1 MSNSG
6 SDFLSNANYGRVVGF
21 LRQHYARQTG
31 VTAINEKTDTRLQK
45 TVQHY
50 MNEVARAQGTSKP
63 LTGLNQEVVRETTTS
78 MDAWIKKNEVIPTG
92 MAQKRGGPSTVTP
105 FGIATEGTALS
116 ASRMGSG
123 KGLRTSQ
130 EAVIAA
136 ATASKSLPEFA
147 EKADV
152 NRIFDTMEHRFNT
165 IAADRAA
172 IATPQFSLPQ
182 DSLEIAED
190 PVSLMQKI
198 QKQRE
203 EEAAALGITTPPVA
217 VPPKL
222 VIREEPPVAT
232 IDPIVPPQPTP
243 PPPSLGLRQQDYVIP
258 QEPVVKYIEK
268 ETNIFLSSLDRDW
281 SRDNGENRY
290 NFSIKFNPGNTRSGY
305 GLSPAIHQRF
315 RNIVRI
321 EFVKTIVPTEG
332 LDAVVRNTGSSGS
345 PTYDTSRIYNV
356 FSFPYVAVRIAELN
370 TNGFS
375 TNPDQDNNTFAMIH
389 YDSTW
394 MADNA
399 SSNTNRSAYT
409 SMIPKFLKCQRVYEP
424 TPLGS
429 LQKLSIRLERPS
441 MDLISS
447 SNDAFDLSGV
457 FLSANVPGGITNNSV
472 YNVSG
477 NNYIFLQT
485 STYFLQT
492 AFGEDD
498 RIYIQNVVATGAT
511 TAAANDF
518 TAFINQSSGHLVVG
532 IASNTGGTITDGAN
546 AQGYANYVIIRSRF
560 MDPTT
565 GSVAR
570 DPFGGASTDTALGD
584 ALKVAVQSNAR
595 MINANRQVHM
605 VFRIITREMDSASNI
620 RPDNVM

>member
-6 SDFLSNANYGRVVGF
+6 SDFLSNGNYGRVVGF
-21 LRQHYARQTG
+21 LRQYYARQTG

-63 LTGLNQEVVRETTTS
+63 LTGLNQEVVREATTS
-78 MDAWIKKNEVIPTG
+78 MDAWLKKSEVVPTG
-92 MAQKRGGPSTVTP
+92 ISQKKA
-105 FGIATEGTALS
+105 I
-116 ASRMGSG
+116 G
-123 KGLRTSQ
+123 KTSQ

-136 ATASKSLPEFA
+136 SAAATGV
-147 EKADV
+147 DQTDIH
-152 NRIFDTMEHRFNT
+152 RIFDTMENRFT
-165 IAADRAA
+165 AMAAERAPP
-172 IATPQFSLPQ
+172 TGFRLPQ
-182 DSLEIAED
+182 DTLDIAED
-190 PVSLMQKI
+190 PVTLMQKI

-203 EEAAALGITTPPVA
+203 EEAAALGITTPVITI
-217 VPPKL
+217 PPKL
-222 VIREEPPVAT
+222 VIREEAPPAAV
-232 IDPIVPPQPTP
+232 DPIVPPQPTP

-290 NFSIKFNPGNTRSGY
+290 NFSIRFNPGNTRLGY
-305 GLSPAIHQRF
+305 GLSPAVHQRF

-321 EFVKTIVPTEG
+321 EFVKAILPTEG
-332 LDAVVRNTGSSGS
+332 LDAVVRNTGTSGS

-389 YDSTW
+389 YDATW
-394 MADNA
+394 VADNN
-399 SSNTNRSAYT
+399 STNTNRSGYT
-409 SMIPKFLKCQRVYEP
+409 GMIPKFLKCQRVYEP

-441 MDLISS
+441 LDLLSP
-447 SNDAFDLSGV
+447 SNDALDLSGV
-457 FLSANVPGGITNNSV
+457 FLSANVPAGITNNSI
-472 YNVSG
+472 YNISG
-477 NNYIFLQT
+477 NGYIFLQT
-485 STYFLQT
+485 SSYFLQSS
-492 AFGEDD
+492 FGEDD

-518 TAFINQSSGHLVVG
+518 TAYINQSAGHLVVG
-532 IASNTGGTITDGAN
+532 IASLSSAGTITDGPN
-546 AQGYANYVIIRSRF
+546 AQGYANYVIVRSRF
-560 MDPTT
+560 LDPTT

-570 DPFGGASTDTALGD
+570 DPFGGAGNDTALGD
-584 ALKVAVQSNAR
+584 ALKVAVQPTAR
-595 MINANRQVHM
+595 IINANRQVHM

>member
-45 TVQHY
+45 TVQHF

-63 LTGLNQEVVRETTTS
+63 LTGLNQEVVRETTIS

-92 MAQKRGGPSTVTP
+92 MAQKRG
-105 FGIATEGTALS
+105 
-116 ASRMGSG
+116 
-123 KGLRTSQ
+123 GLRTSQ

-182 DSLEIAED
+182 DTLEIAED

-222 VIREEPPVAT
+222 VIREEPPAAAV
-232 IDPIVPPQPTP
+232 DPIVPPQPTP
-243 PPPSLGLRQQDYVIP
+243 APPSLGLRQQDYIIP

-268 ETNIFLSSLDRDW
+268 ETNVFLSSLDRDW
-281 SRDNGENRY
+281 SRDNNENRY

-332 LDAVVRNTGSSGS
+332 LEMVVRNTGTSGS

-394 MADNA
+394 MADNN
-399 SSNTNRSAYT
+399 SNNTNRSAYT

-457 FLSANVPGGITNNSV
+457 FLSANVPGGITNNSI

-485 STYFLQT
+485 STYFLQS

-518 TAFINQSSGHLVVG
+518 TNFINQSTGHIVVG
-532 IASNTGGTITDGAN
+532 IASNTGGTISDGAN
-546 AQGYANYVIIRSRF
+546 AQGYANYVILRSRF

-570 DPFGGASTDTALGD
+570 DPFGGAGNDTALGD
-584 ALKVAVQSNAR
+584 ALKVAVQPNAR
-595 MINANRQVHM
+595 IINANRQVHM
-605 VFRIITREMDSASNI
+605 VFRIITREMDSGSNI

>member
-1 MSNSG
+1 MFVRKEKEEDLFSIRRNRMSNSG

-78 MDAWIKKNEVIPTG
+78 MDLWLKKNELVPTG
-92 MAQKRGGPSTVTP
+92 MAQKRGVV
-105 FGIATEGTALS
+105 
-116 ASRMGSG
+116 
-123 KGLRTSQ
+123 RTSQ

-136 ATASKSLPEFA
+136 AAASKSLPEFA

-165 IAADRAA
+165 IAAERAA
-172 IATPQFSLPQ
+172 IGGTDRFGAATSSFSLPQ
-182 DSLEIAED
+182 DTLEIAED

-222 VIREEPPVAT
+222 VIREEPPLAAV
-232 IDPIVPPQPTP
+232 DPIVPPQPTP
-243 PPPSLGLRQQDYVIP
+243 PPPSLGLRQQDYIIP

-290 NFSIKFNPGNTRSGY
+290 NFSIKFNPGNTQLGY
-305 GLSPAIHQRF
+305 GLSPAVHKRF

-321 EFVKTIVPTEG
+321 EFVKTVVPTEG
-332 LDAVVRNTGSSGS
+332 LDAVVRNTGTAGS
-345 PTYDTSRIYNV
+345 PTYDTTRIYNV

-375 TNPDQDNNTFAMIH
+375 TNPDQDNNTFAMVH

-394 MADNA
+394 MADNN
-399 SSNTNRSAYT
+399 SNNTNRSAYT

-429 LQKLSIRLERPS
+429 LQKLSVRLERPS

-457 FLSANVPGGITNNSV
+457 FLSANVPVGITNNSV
-472 YNVSG
+472 YNISG

-498 RIYIQNVVATGAT
+498 RIYIQNVVATGAD
-511 TAAANDF
+511 AANDF
-518 TAFINQSSGHLVVG
+518 TTFINQSTGHVVIG
-532 IASNTGGTITDGAN
+532 IASNTGGTISDGAN

-565 GSVAR
+565 GSTAR
-570 DPFGGASTDTALGD
+570 DPFGGAANDTALGNTLK
-584 ALKVAVQSNAR
+584 ALVQTSAR
-595 MINANRQVHM
+595 IINANRQVHM

>member
-6 SDFLSNANYGRVVGF
+6 SEFLSNANYGRMVGF
-21 LRQHYARQTG
+21 LRQYYARQTG

-63 LTGLNQEVVRETTTS
+63 ITGLNQEVVRETTVS
-78 MDAWIKKNEVIPTG
+78 MDAWLKSKNEVVPSGISQRKPVSRPSPEVGTPTVPLFDAIPTD
-92 MAQKRGGPSTVTP
+92 R
-105 FGIATEGTALS
+105 IGT
-116 ASRMGSG
+116 
-123 KGLRTSQ
+123 
-130 EAVIAA
+130 
-136 ATASKSLPEFA
+136 
-147 EKADV
+147 D
-152 NRIFDTMEHRFNT
+152 FN
-165 IAADRAA
+165 
-172 IATPQFSLPQ
+172 LPQ
-182 DSLEIAED
+182 LSLETAED
-190 PVSLMQKI
+190 PVTLMQKI

-203 EEAAALGITTPPVA
+203 EEAIALGIATPA
-217 VPPKL
+217 ISVPPKL
-222 VIREEPPVAT
+222 VIREEAPPPVV
-232 IDPIVPPQPTP
+232 DPIVPPQPTP

-290 NFSIKFNPGNTRSGY
+290 NFSIRFNPGNTRSGY
-305 GLSPAIHQRF
+305 GLSPAVHQRF

-321 EFVKTIVPTEG
+321 EFVKAILPTEG
-332 LDAVVRNTGSSGS
+332 LDIVVRNTGTSGA

-356 FSFPYVAVRIAELN
+356 WSFPYVAVRIAELN

-389 YDSTW
+389 YDATW
-394 MADNA
+394 MADNN

-409 SMIPKFLKCQRVYEP
+409 GMIPKFLKCQRVYEP

-441 MDLISS
+441 IELLST
-447 SNDAFDLSGV
+447 SNDALDLSGV
-457 FLSANVPGGITNNSV
+457 FLSNDAPGGITNTSV
-472 YNVSG
+472 YNIPG
-477 NNYIFLQT
+477 NNYIFIQT
-485 STYFLQT
+485 STYFRQS

-498 RIYIQNVVATGAT
+498 RVYLQNVVATGAT
-511 TAAANDF
+511 AAAANDF
-518 TAFINQSSGHLVVG
+518 TTFINQSTGHMVVG
-532 IASNTGGTITDGAN
+532 IAFNSGGTITDGSN
-546 AQGYANYVIIRSRF
+546 SQGYANYVIIQSRF
-560 MDPTT
+560 LDPTT

-570 DPFGGASTDTALGD
+570 DPFGGAMNDTALGN
-584 ALKVAVQSNAR
+584 ALKAAVQPNAR
-595 MINANRQVHM
+595 IINANRQVHM

>member
-6 SDFLSNANYGRVVGF
+6 SDFLSNANYGRVVGI

-50 MNEVARAQGTSKP
+50 MNEVARAQGTSKS
-63 LTGLNQEVVRETTTS
+63 LTGLNQEVVRETTVS
-78 MDAWIKKNEVIPTG
+78 MDGWIKKSEIVPSG
-92 MAQKRGGPSTVTP
+92 MPQKRGG
-105 FGIATEGTALS
+105 
-116 ASRMGSG
+116 
-123 KGLRTSQ
+123 LRNPQ

-136 ATASKSLPEFA
+136 AAASKSLPEFA
-147 EKADV
+147 ERADV
-152 NRIFDTMEHRFNT
+152 NRIFDTMENRFNT

-172 IATPQFSLPQ
+172 IATPSFSLPQ
-182 DSLEIAED
+182 DTLEIAED
-190 PVSLMQKI
+190 PVTLMQKI

-222 VIREEPPVAT
+222 VIREEPPTAAV
-232 IDPIVPPQPTP
+232 DPIIPPQPTP
-243 PPPSLGLRQQDYVIP
+243 SPPSLGLRQQDYVIP
-258 QEPVVKYIEK
+258 QEPVVKYVEK

-281 SRDNGENRY
+281 SRNNGENRY

-332 LDAVVRNTGSSGS
+332 LEAIVRNTGSSGS

-409 SMIPKFLKCQRVYEP
+409 NMIPKFLKCQRVYEP

-441 MDLISS
+441 MDLISP
-447 SNDAFDLSGV
+447 SNDAVDLSGL
-457 FLSANVPGGITNNSV
+457 FLSNNVPGGITNNSV
-472 YNVSG
+472 YNISG

-485 STYFLQT
+485 STYFLQSS
-492 AFGEDD
+492 FGEDD

-511 TAAANDF
+511 SAVANDF
-518 TAFINQSSGHLVVG
+518 TTFINQSTGHVIVG
-532 IASNTGGTITDGAN
+532 IASNTGGTISDGAN

-560 MDPTT
+560 MDPAT

-570 DPFGGASTDTALGD
+570 DPFGGASNDTALGD
-584 ALKVAVQSNAR
+584 VLKALVQTSAR
-595 MINANRQVHM
+595 MINVNRQVHM

>member
-78 MDAWIKKNEVIPTG
+78 MDGWIKKNEVIPAG
-92 MAQKRGGPSTVTP
+92 MAQKRG
-105 FGIATEGTALS
+105 
-116 ASRMGSG
+116 
-123 KGLRTSQ
+123 GLRTSQ

-136 ATASKSLPEFA
+136 AAASKSLPEFA
-147 EKADV
+147 ERADV

-165 IAADRAA
+165 LAADRAA

-182 DSLEIAED
+182 DTLEIAED

-222 VIREEPPVAT
+222 VIREEPPTAAV
-232 IDPIVPPQPTP
+232 DPIVPPQPTP

-281 SRDNGENRY
+281 SRNNGENRY

-345 PTYDTSRIYNV
+345 PTYDTTRIYNV

-441 MDLISS
+441 MDLISP

-457 FLSANVPGGITNNSV
+457 FLSDNVPAGITNNSV
-472 YNVSG
+472 YNISG

-498 RIYIQNVVATGAT
+498 RIYIQNVIATGA
-511 TAAANDF
+511 AAANDF
-518 TAFINQSSGHLVVG
+518 TTFMNQSAGHLVVG
-532 IASNTGGTITDGAN
+532 IASNTAGTITDGAN

-570 DPFGGASTDTALGD
+570 DIFGGASDDTALGD
-584 ALKVAVQSNAR
+584 VLKALVQTDAR

>member
-6 SDFLSNANYGRVVGF
+6 SDFLSNGNYGRVVGF

-63 LTGLNQEVVRETTTS
+63 LTGLNQEVVRETTIN
-78 MDAWIKKNEVIPTG
+78 MDAWLKKSEVIPIGISQKKAAG
-92 MAQKRGGPSTVTP
+92 MVV
-105 FGIATEGTALS
+105 GTN
-116 ASRMGSG
+116 RI
-123 KGLRTSQ
+123 TQ
-130 EAVIAA
+130 EAVVAA
-136 ATASKSLPEFA
+136 STLPEFA
-147 EKADV
+147 ERSDI
-152 NRIFDTMEHRFNT
+152 NRIFDTMDNRFST
-165 IAADRAA
+165 MAAERA
-172 IATPQFSLPQ
+172 PPSGFRLPQ
-182 DSLEIAED
+182 DTLEVAED
-190 PVSLMQKI
+190 PVTLMQKI

-203 EEAAALGITTPPVA
+203 EEAAALGITTPV
-217 VPPKL
+217 VTIPPKL
-222 VIREEPPVAT
+222 VIREEAPPVS

-243 PPPSLGLRQQDYVIP
+243 APPSLGLRQQDYVIP

-290 NFSIKFNPGNTRSGY
+290 NFSIRFNPGNTRLGY
-305 GLSPAIHQRF
+305 GLSPAVHQRF

-321 EFVKTIVPTEG
+321 EFIKAILPTEG
-332 LDAVVRNTGSSGS
+332 LDAVVRNTGTSGAPS
-345 PTYDTSRIYNV
+345 YDTSRIYNV
-356 FSFPYVAVRIAELN
+356 FSFPYIAVRIAELN

-389 YDSTW
+389 YDATW
-394 MADNA
+394 VADNN
-399 SSNTNRSAYT
+399 STNTNRSGYT
-409 SMIPKFLKCQRVYEP
+409 GMIPKFLKCQRVYEP

-441 MDLISS
+441 LDLLSP
-447 SNDAFDLSGV
+447 SNDALDLSGV
-457 FLSANVPGGITNNSV
+457 FLSANVPAGITNNSV
-472 YNVSG
+472 YNISG
-477 NNYIFLQT
+477 NGYIFLQT
-485 STYFLQT
+485 SSYFLQSS
-492 AFGEDD
+492 FGEDD
-498 RIYIQNVVATGAT
+498 RIYVQNVVATGAT
-511 TAAANDF
+511 AGAANDF
-518 TAFINQSSGHLVVG
+518 TAYINQSSGHMVVG
-532 IASNTGGTITDGAN
+532 IASLLSSTITDGPN

-560 MDPTT
+560 LDPTT

-570 DPFGGASTDTALGD
+570 DPFGGAGNDTALGD
-584 ALKVAVQSNAR
+584 ALKVLVQPNAR
-595 MINANRQVHM
+595 IINANRQVHM

>member
-1 MSNSG
+1 MFVRKEKEEDLFSTRRNRMSNSG

-78 MDAWIKKNEVIPTG
+78 MDGWIKKNEVVPTG
-92 MAQKRGGPSTVTP
+92 MAQKRGV
-105 FGIATEGTALS
+105 I
-116 ASRMGSG
+116 
-123 KGLRTSQ
+123 RTSQ

-136 ATASKSLPEFA
+136 AAASKSLPEFA
-147 EKADV
+147 ERADV

-165 IAADRAA
+165 IAAERAA
-172 IATPQFSLPQ
+172 IASPSFSLPQ
-182 DSLEIAED
+182 DTLEIAED

-203 EEAAALGITTPPVA
+203 EEAAALGITTPLIA

-222 VIREEPPVAT
+222 VIREEPPLAAV
-232 IDPIVPPQPTP
+232 DPIIPPQSTP
-243 PPPSLGLRQQDYVIP
+243 SPPSLGLRQQDYIIP

-290 NFSIKFNPGNTRSGY
+290 NFSIKFNPGNTQLGY
-305 GLSPAIHQRF
+305 GLSPAVHTRF

-321 EFVKTIVPTEG
+321 EFVKTVVPTEG
-332 LDAVVRNTGSSGS
+332 LDMIVRNTGTVGA
-345 PTYDTSRIYNV
+345 PTYDTTRIYNV

-375 TNPDQDNNTFAMIH
+375 TNPDQDNNTFAMVH

-394 MADNA
+394 MADNN
-399 SSNTNRSAYT
+399 SNNTNRSAYT

-429 LQKLSIRLERPS
+429 LQKLSVRLERPS

-457 FLSANVPGGITNNSV
+457 FLSDNVPGGITNNSV
-472 YNVSG
+472 YNISG

-485 STYFLQT
+485 STYFMQT

-498 RIYIQNVVATGAT
+498 RIYIQHVLATGAD
-511 TAAANDF
+511 AANDF
-518 TAFINQSSGHLVVG
+518 TTFINQSTGHVVVG
-532 IASNTGGTITDGAN
+532 IASNTAGTITDGAN
-546 AQGYANYVIIRSRF
+546 TQGYANYVIIRSRF

-570 DPFGGASTDTALGD
+570 DPFGGAANDTSLGNTLKAL
-584 ALKVAVQSNAR
+584 VQTSAR
-595 MINANRQVHM
+595 IINANRQVHM

>member
-21 LRQHYARQTG
+21 LRQYYARQTG

-63 LTGLNQEVVRETTTS
+63 LTGLNQEVVRESTVS
-78 MDAWIKKNEVIPTG
+78 MDGWLKKSELVPMG
-92 MAQKRGGPSTVTP
+92 MPQKKAVG
-105 FGIATEGTALS
+105 
-116 ASRMGSG
+116 
-123 KGLRTSQ
+123 RTSQ

-136 ATASKSLPEFA
+136 SSAATGVEQSDIS
-147 EKADV
+147 
-152 NRIFDTMEHRFNT
+152 RIFDTMDNRFNVM
-165 IAADRAA
+165 ASERAA
-172 IATPQFSLPQ
+172 VLEKGFRLPQ
-182 DSLEIAED
+182 DTLEIAED

-203 EEAAALGITTPPVA
+203 EEAAALGITTPV
-217 VPPKL
+217 VTIPPKL
-222 VIREEPPVAT
+222 VIREEAPSAVV
-232 IDPIVPPQPTP
+232 DPIVPPQPTP
-243 PPPSLGLRQQDYVIP
+243 PPSSLGLRQQDYVIP

-290 NFSIKFNPGNTRSGY
+290 NFSIRFNPGNTRLGY
-305 GLSPAIHQRF
+305 GLSPAVHQRF

-321 EFVKTIVPTEG
+321 EFVKAILPTEG
-332 LDAVVRNTGSSGS
+332 LDAVVRNTGTSGA
-345 PTYDTSRIYNV
+345 PTYDTSRIYNA

-389 YDSTW
+389 YDATW
-394 MADNA
+394 MADNN
-399 SSNTNRSAYT
+399 SNNTNRSAYAG
-409 SMIPKFLKCQRVYEP
+409 MIPKFLKCQRVYEP

-441 MDLISS
+441 LDLLSS
-447 SNDAFDLSGV
+447 SNDALDLSGV
-457 FLSANVPGGITNNSV
+457 FLSDNVPGGITNNSV
-472 YNVSG
+472 YNISG
-477 NNYIFLQT
+477 NGYIFLQT
-485 STYFLQT
+485 STYFLQS

-498 RIYIQNVVATGAT
+498 RVYVQNVLATGAD
-511 TAAANDF
+511 AANDF
-518 TAFINQSSGHLVVG
+518 TTYINQSTGHLVVG

-546 AQGYANYVIIRSRF
+546 AQGYANYIIVRSRF
-560 MDPTT
+560 LDPTT

-570 DPFGGASTDTALGD
+570 DPFGGEANDTALGN
-584 ALKVAVQSNAR
+584 ALKVLVQPNAR
-595 MINANRQVHM
+595 IINANRQVHM

>member
-78 MDAWIKKNEVIPTG
+78 MDGWIKKNEIVPAG
-92 MAQKRGGPSTVTP
+92 MAQKRG
-105 FGIATEGTALS
+105 
-116 ASRMGSG
+116 
-123 KGLRTSQ
+123 GLRTSQ

-136 ATASKSLPEFA
+136 AAASKSLPEFA
-147 EKADV
+147 ERADV

-165 IAADRAA
+165 LAADRAA
-172 IATPQFSLPQ
+172 IASPQFSLPQ
-182 DSLEIAED
+182 DTLEIAED
-190 PVSLMQKI
+190 PVTLMQKI

-222 VIREEPPVAT
+222 VIREEPPTAAV
-232 IDPIVPPQPTP
+232 DPIVPPQPTP

-281 SRDNGENRY
+281 SRNNGENRY

-345 PTYDTSRIYNV
+345 PTYDTTRIYNV

-441 MDLISS
+441 MDLISP

-457 FLSANVPGGITNNSV
+457 FLSDNVPAGITNNSV
-472 YNVSG
+472 YN
-477 NNYIFLQT
+477 I
-485 STYFLQT
+485 
-492 AFGEDD
+492 
-498 RIYIQNVVATGAT
+498 
-511 TAAANDF
+511 
-518 TAFINQSSGHLVVG
+518 
-532 IASNTGGTITDGAN
+532 SNCIW
-546 AQGYANYVIIRSRF
+546 RR
-560 MDPTT
+560 
-565 GSVAR
+565 
-570 DPFGGASTDTALGD
+570 
-584 ALKVAVQSNAR
+584 
-595 MINANRQVHM
+595 
-605 VFRIITREMDSASNI
+605 
-620 RPDNVM
+620 

>member
-21 LRQHYARQTG
+21 LRQYYARQTG

-63 LTGLNQEVVRETTTS
+63 LPGLNQEVVRETTVT
-78 MDAWIKKNEVIPTG
+78 MDAWLKKSEVVPTG
-92 MAQKRGGPSTVTP
+92 LPAKKVGSKTPQETVV
-105 FGIATEGTALS
+105 A
-116 ASRMGSG
+116 AS
-123 KGLRTSQ
+123 
-130 EAVIAA
+130 VV
-136 ATASKSLPEFA
+136 PDFA
-147 EKADV
+147 DRADV
-152 NRIFDTMEHRFNT
+152 NRIFDTMDNRFNT
-165 IAADRAA
+165 LAAERAGSS
-172 IATPQFSLPQ
+172 PSGFRLPQ
-182 DSLEIAED
+182 DTLEVQED

-203 EEAAALGITTPPVA
+203 EEAIALGIATPV
-217 VPPKL
+217 VTIPPKL
-222 VIREEPPVAT
+222 VIREEAPPVVV
-232 IDPIVPPQPTP
+232 DPIVPPQPTP

-268 ETNIFLSSLDRDW
+268 ETNVFLSSLDRDW

-290 NFSIKFNPGNTRSGY
+290 NFSIRFNPGNTRLGY
-305 GLSPAIHQRF
+305 GLSPAVHQRF

-321 EFVKTIVPTEG
+321 EFVKAILPTEG
-332 LDAVVRNTGSSGS
+332 LDAVVRNTGTSGA

-389 YDSTW
+389 YDATW
-394 MADNA
+394 VADNN
-399 SSNTNRSAYT
+399 SSNTNRSGYT
-409 SMIPKFLKCQRVYEP
+409 GMIPKFLKCQRVYEP

-441 MDLISS
+441 LDLLSP
-447 SNDAFDLSGV
+447 SNDALDLSGV
-457 FLSANVPGGITNNSV
+457 FLSNDVPGGITNNSI
-472 YNVSG
+472 YNISG
-477 NNYIFLQT
+477 NGYIFLQT
-485 STYFLQT
+485 STYFLQS

-511 TAAANDF
+511 TAAATDF
-518 TAFINQSSGHLVVG
+518 TTYTNQSVGHLVVG

-560 MDPTT
+560 LDPTT

-570 DPFGGASTDTALGD
+570 DPFGGAGNDTALGD
-584 ALKVAVQSNAR
+584 ALKTLVQPNAR
-595 MINANRQVHM
+595 IINANRQVHM

>member
-1 MSNSG
+1 M
-6 SDFLSNANYGRVVGF
+6 SDFLSNGNYAKLVGF

-31 VTAINEKTDTRLQK
+31 VTAINEKVDTKLQK
-45 TVQHY
+45 IVQHY
-50 MNEVARAQGTSKP
+50 MHEVAREQGTSKP
-63 LTGLNQEVVRETTTS
+63 LNGLNQEVIRETTS
-78 MDAWIKKNEVIPTG
+78 EMDSWMKRNEPVIMGAPQKKGVSIRPKGSDVPDRSELPTG
-92 MAQKRGGPSTVTP
+92 V
-105 FGIATEGTALS
+105 
-116 ASRMGSG
+116 
-123 KGLRTSQ
+123 
-130 EAVIAA
+130 
-136 ATASKSLPEFA
+136 PEF
-147 EKADV
+147 
-152 NRIFDTMEHRFNT
+152 R
-165 IAADRAA
+165 
-172 IATPQFSLPQ
+172 LPQ
-182 DSLEIAED
+182 DSLEVTED
-190 PVSLMQKI
+190 PVTLMQKI

-203 EEAAALGITTPPVA
+203 AEAIALGIATPAIV

-222 VIREEPPVAT
+222 VIREEAPPVSV
-232 IDPIVPPQPTP
+232 DPIVPPQPTP

-290 NFSIKFNPGNTRSGY
+290 NFSIRFNPGNTRLGY
-305 GLSPAIHQRF
+305 GLSPAVHQRF

-321 EFVKTIVPTEG
+321 EFVKAILSTEA
-332 LDAVVRNTGSSGS
+332 LDMVVRNTGTLGS
-345 PTYDTSRIYNV
+345 PVYDTTRIYNV
-356 FSFPYVAVRIAELN
+356 YSFPYIAVRIAELN

-394 MADNA
+394 KADL
-399 SSNTNRSAYT
+399 SSTNTNPAGYT

-441 MDLISS
+441 IDVLSTT
-447 SNDAFDLSGV
+447 NDALDISGV
-457 FLSANVPGGITNNSV
+457 ILSNVNPGGITNNSV
-472 YNVSG
+472 YNIPG

-485 STYFLQT
+485 NTYFIRS

-511 TAAANDF
+511 AAAASDF
-518 TAFINQSSGHLVVG
+518 QDYINNGVGHIVVG
-532 IASNTGGTITDGAN
+532 IAYSASGTIVDGPN
-546 AQGYANYVIIRSRF
+546 AQGYANYIILQSRF
-560 MDPTT
+560 TDPTT

-570 DPFGGASTDTALGD
+570 DPFGGAANDTALGTTL
-584 ALKVAVQSNAR
+584 ASLTQPNAR
-595 MINANRQVHM
+595 VINANRQTHM

>member
-1 MSNSG
+1 MFVRKEKEEDLFSIRRNRMSNSG
-6 SDFLSNANYGRVVGF
+6 SEFLSNANYGRVVGF

-78 MDAWIKKNEVIPTG
+78 MDGWIKKNEVVPTG
-92 MAQKRGGPSTVTP
+92 MAQKRGVV
-105 FGIATEGTALS
+105 
-116 ASRMGSG
+116 
-123 KGLRTSQ
+123 RTSQ

-136 ATASKSLPEFA
+136 AAASKSLPEFA
-147 EKADV
+147 ERADV

-165 IAADRAA
+165 IAAERAA
-172 IATPQFSLPQ
+172 IASPSFSLPQ
-182 DSLEIAED
+182 DTLEIAED

-222 VIREEPPVAT
+222 VIREEAPLAAV
-232 IDPIVPPQPTP
+232 DPLVPPQPTP
-243 PPPSLGLRQQDYVIP
+243 SPPSLGLRQQDYIIP

-290 NFSIKFNPGNTRSGY
+290 NFSIKFNPGNTQLGY
-305 GLSPAIHQRF
+305 GLSPAVHKRF

-321 EFVKTIVPTEG
+321 EFVKTVVPTEG
-332 LDAVVRNTGSSGS
+332 LDMIVRNTGTAGA
-345 PTYDTSRIYNV
+345 PTYDTTRIYNV

-375 TNPDQDNNTFAMIH
+375 TNPDQDNNTFAMVH

-394 MADNA
+394 MADNN
-399 SSNTNRSAYT
+399 SNNTNRSAYT

-429 LQKLSIRLERPS
+429 LQKLSVRLERPS

-457 FLSANVPGGITNNSV
+457 FLSANVPAGITNNSV
-472 YNVSG
+472 YNISG

-498 RIYIQNVVATGAT
+498 RIYIQNVLATGAD
-511 TAAANDF
+511 AANDF
-518 TAFINQSSGHLVVG
+518 TTFINQSTGHVVVG
-532 IASNTGGTITDGAN
+532 IASNNGGTITDGAN
-546 AQGYANYVIIRSRF
+546 AQGYANYVIIQSRF

-570 DPFGGASTDTALGD
+570 DPFGGAANDTSLGNTLKAL
-584 ALKVAVQSNAR
+584 VQTSAR
-595 MINANRQVHM
+595 IINANRQVHM